1 MKKLAG
7 AVLATCLMFG
17 AISPARAD
25 LQRQLND
32 MFGSMVNA
40 TPPGVWETQRR
51 GVVSGGSI
59 VMRQKIMNENL
70 VSFSPPRFNYGCGGL
85 DLYAGSF
92 SFANGQQFEQL
103 FRNIGSGAA
112 GAAFMV
118 ALDTMAPNLS
128 DTLAWIQDRVQRFN
142 ELFSSGCQLGQGLFN
157 DTIGAA
163 TGKKVNEETFIGRA
177 AGIFD
182 DDFDARSSRSGRS
195 PGTRIASGGTQQ
207 AQQARR
213 DKITVNLVWR
223 ALKDNSASQWF
234 AGGDDRLLEAI
245 MNLTG
250 TVIVQDNGGDDDPVV
265 FVPNQLTVHDL
276 LFAGE
281 TESGSG
287 SALNL
292 NLVRCDEYS
301 RCENPSNRP
310 QGVPMDGLHKM
321 IRQRLLGSSSSP
333 GIVWKLHPRLSNGA
347 EMTAEEKAFSTSLQG
362 GIGGLIVQMSKSG
375 NYDATESF
383 ARQVI
388 PFLAYDM
395 VEVIVR
401 DLYKAVR
408 IASSGKDH
416 YMQAEFLKRLD
427 QVHAEL
433 RAELNSIQQTYGPR
447 SNVFTL
453 YESLQRTMDR
463 ANPVAHLQ

>member
-142 ELFSSGCQLGQGLFN
+142 ELFSSGCQLGQGIIN
-157 DTIGAA
+157 DAVSAA
-163 TGKKVNEETFIGRA
+163 GGKKINEETFIGRA
-177 AGIFD
+177 KGVFD

-195 PGTRIASGGTQQ
+195 PGARIATQGT
-207 AQQARR
+207 AEARQER
-213 DKITVNLVWR
+213 KDKITVNLVWR
-223 ALKDNSASQWF
+223 ALKDSNASQWF

-250 TVIVQDNGGDDDPVV
+250 TVIVQDKGGDDDPVV

-287 SALNL
+287 SALKL
-292 NLVRCDEYS
+292 NLIKCDEYS
-301 RCENPSNRP
+301 RCENPSSKP
-310 QGVPMDGLHKM
+310 QDVPMDGLHKM
-321 IRQRLLGSSSSP
+321 IRQRLLGSASSP

-347 EMTAEEKAFSTSLQG
+347 EMTADEKAFNTSMQS
-362 GIGGLIVQMSKSG
+362 GIGGLIVQLSKSG
-375 NYDATESF
+375 NYDATEAF

-388 PFLAYDM
+388 PFIAYEM

-416 YMQAEFLKRLD
+416 YMNVEFQNRLD

-433 RAELNSIQQTYGPR
+433 RAELSSIQQTYGPR
-447 SNVFTL
+447 SNVNVL

-463 ANPVAHLQ
+463 PNPVAHLQ